1 MRIRHGLKK
10 PLDGGMS
17 KSLQL
22 SCYKITLLLV
32 ISSQVPG
39 LHRRSGSKK
48 KTRTHSASK
57 TGPSPAQRIAAQL
70 ASRAPN
76 PPIAVSQRQSP
87 PQHDDESQYEIVP
100 PNNLNQP
107 VEDLDWSD
115 IVDMVD
121 DALDGYGSDSSTEPE
136 SADEDAHRRWERR
149 QQRRQQRK
157 EQRKERNRQEMDHME
172 DTWSHGQRQE
182 HELDDHHHD
191 TQWPG
196 DEHEH
201 RRHCTGVHKQGAP
214 GDPEGH
220 EIVSSNNLE

>member
-1 MRIRHGLKK
+1 M
-10 PLDGGMS
+10 
-17 KSLQL
+17 
-22 SCYKITLLLV
+22 
-32 ISSQVPG
+32 
-39 LHRRSGSKK
+39 
-48 KTRTHSASK
+48 
-57 TGPSPAQRIAAQL
+57 
-70 ASRAPN
+70 
-76 PPIAVSQRQSP
+76 
-87 PQHDDESQYEIVP
+87 
-100 PNNLNQP
+100 
-107 VEDLDWSD
+107 DWSD